1 MLKGLRS
8 RTPAWAGILP
18 GHLLL
23 PQLRAD
29 ESLQECDVG
38 GRPAVSQPFPRLD
51 GIWFSHA
58 LISSLGCCTVLLRPW
73 LLSCLKL
80 RVADKEEQALG
91 FIFLFARELSDS
103 ILQQPLELLCGLD
116 VLFFF

>member
-1 MLKGLRS
+1 M
-8 RTPAWAGILP
+8 
-18 GHLLL
+18 
-23 PQLRAD
+23 
-29 ESLQECDVG
+29 
-38 GRPAVSQPFPRLD
+38 
-51 GIWFSHA
+51 
-58 LISSLGCCTVLLRPW
+58 LLRPW

-116 VLFFF
+116 VLFFFWAGRKTQGSDSLINLP